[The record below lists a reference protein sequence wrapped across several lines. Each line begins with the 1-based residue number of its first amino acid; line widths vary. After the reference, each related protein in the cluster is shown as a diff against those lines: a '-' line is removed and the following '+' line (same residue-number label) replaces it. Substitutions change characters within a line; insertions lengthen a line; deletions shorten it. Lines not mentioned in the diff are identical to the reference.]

1 MIEQRLLQT
10 GAILRGHFRLSS
22 GLHSDSYFQC
32 ARLVSHPQH
41 AEYVGRSL
49 AEKVRKQ
56 GLLPID
62 VVIGPA
68 LGGIVV
74 AHEVARALGV
84 CALFAERQ
92 SGTLCLRRGFAIDP
106 GQRVLV
112 VEDVI
117 TTGGSA
123 KETAD
128 LVSSQGGIVVGYAS
142 IVDRGE
148 CHDLSPLVSLL
159 QIHPQVFSEAD
170 CVLCKQGIP
179 IQKPGSRPVAA

>member
-10 GAILRGHFRLSS
+10 EAILRGHFRLSS
-22 GLHSDSYFQC
+22 GLHSDCYFQC
-32 ARLVSHPQH
+32 ARLLSYPHH

-49 AEKVRKQ
+49 AEKVRES
-56 GLLPID
+56 GMPPID

-92 SGTLCLRRGFAIDP
+92 AGSLCLRRGFEISP

-123 KETAD
+123 RETAD
-128 LVSSQGGIVVGYAS
+128 LVASTGGIVVGFAS

-148 CHDLSPLVSLL
+148 CRDLSPLISLL
-159 QIHPQVFSEAD
+159 QIHPQVMSESECA
-170 CVLCKQGIP
+170 LCKLGIP